1 MKADNDNQRL
11 LSRQEAAAYC
21 GCSTATFSGWV
32 AAGHMPKPLFG
43 SKRWDKKAIDDA
55 LDKASGLA
63 NDNVAGESAIERF
76 LRTGK

>member
-1 MKADNDNQRL
+1 MTPANDNQRL
-11 LSRQEAAAYC
+11 LSRQDAAAYC

-32 AAGHMPKPLFG
+32 AAGYMPKPLFG
-43 SKRWDKKAIDDA
+43 SKRWDKKAIDEA

-63 NDNVAGESAIERF
+63 NDNVAGESAVDRF